1 MNAGKLI
8 AGEELRTGDVVQIS
22 DEDGLVYK
30 HEQKKEP
37 VFVAPVPIKKGDLVT
52 FDFHTGK
59 VTEIIR
65 KIKRKITVVYFA
77 LPFTADGYNKLIKA
91 DPVKDTWEKHA
102 NKPPS

>member
-1 MNAGKLI
+1 MNTGKLI

-22 DEDGLVYK
+22 DEDGFVYK
-30 HEQKKEP
+30 QEQKKEP

-65 KIKRKITVVYFA
+65 KIKRKITVVYSA
-77 LPFTADGYNKLIKA
+77 LPFTAEKYNEVINS
-91 DPVKDTWEKHA
+91 DSVKNTWDAEAEKHD
-102 NKPPS
+102 

>member
-1 MNAGKLI
+1 MNTGKLI
-8 AGEELRTGDVVQIS
+8 AGEELRIGDVVQIS

-52 FDFHTGK
+52 FDFYTGK

-65 KIKRKITVVYFA
+65 KIKRKITVVYSAF
-77 LPFTADGYNKLIKA
+77 PFTAEKYNEVINS
-91 DPVKDTWEKHA
+91 DSVKNTWDAEAEKHD
-102 NKPPS
+102 